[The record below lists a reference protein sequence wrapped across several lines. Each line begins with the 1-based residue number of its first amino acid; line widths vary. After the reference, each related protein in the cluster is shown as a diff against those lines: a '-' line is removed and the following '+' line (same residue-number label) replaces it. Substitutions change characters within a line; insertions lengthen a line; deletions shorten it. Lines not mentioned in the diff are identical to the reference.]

1 MGFNEGTSFAKGLR
15 YDDGTRSL
23 APSVAEKTADGST
36 PQELQNFGQDL
47 SGVWDVKPKTIGA
60 NFLLLGVMVKGS
72 WQ

>member
-36 PQELQNFGQDL
+36 LDY
-47 SGVWDVKPKTIGA
+47 I
-60 NFLLLGVMVKGS
+60 KG
-72 WQ
+72 